1 MSEIRCPMCG
11 KPNPPDLEVCQFCG
25 ARLVPLVSKT
35 PPQKQP
41 ASSPQESAP
50 EEAFIHPEEGAP
62 DWLSDLRPEGS
73 EEDLPAGAEEEEL
86 DLPQQPS
93 FDSEESSDWLSRLGE
108 QYESSPGTGS
118 PDSLPDADR
127 SAAHQASAEEETPDW
142 LSGLRPEEQEVS
154 EGQWEAQG
162 ESDSEADE
170 SNWLPRIQGEE
181 QPVLQDSEEEKEDE
195 GVEEEAV
202 LPTHFGADEPFSEF
216 EKDLDWLGAPE
227 QEAGSENEPQEL
239 PDWLRQAAPFEEE
252 PEPEPAAEGEL
263 PDWLAQLSEEPPSGS
278 EAPPDWLTE
287 VAPEEEEAEPEPAA
301 AQEELP
307 DWLAESSEEA
317 SQKTEAPL
325 DWPNEPEQTESEPLP
340 EPATGEEG
348 QAIPEWLSSE
358 EPESLKHLVEDVEQG
373 ELQAAEMAP
382 SEPAQEEDLSGIL
395 SEELSVDWLSPEPA
409 EEEQGEIEEAEPEL
423 AQAEIPSWLEA
434 MRPIED
440 AAPSIPVEE
449 EDEERVESAGPL
461 AGLSGVLSA
470 EAEVSKVQKPPT
482 YSVKL
487 QVSES
492 QRARVDV
499 LRNMLAAEGKP
510 QPISRPAVISS
521 QHILRWAIALVLIL
535 AVLWPVIT
543 GSREAPLPTFSPG
556 TAALDQLINQ
566 LPSQARVLLSF
577 DYEPALSGEMD
588 AAASAVVDHLMLRGA
603 YLTLVST
610 SPTGP
615 IVAERFLSVT
625 QSEHNYASDEQ
636 YVNLGYIP
644 GGAAGLLS
652 FAESPQ
658 RILPYSLDGAAAWEG
673 KNRQALP
680 PLQGIE
686 RLSDFALIMVITANP
701 TVARTWVEQVQPY
714 LDGEASPTP
723 LVMVLSAQAG
733 PLVQP
738 YYQANPRQI
747 QGLVTGLRD
756 GAAYA
761 RLTGRSGLPRKY
773 WDAFSVGLLV
783 AGVLITIGGL
793 ANIALVVLARLR
805 KSEG

>member
-1 MSEIRCPMCG
+1 MCG
-11 KPNPPDLEVCQFCG
+11 KPNAEDLEVCQFCG
-25 ARLVPLVSKT
+25 ARLVPLISET
-35 PPQKQP
+35 PPREQP
-41 ASSPQESAP
+41 SPAPQESAP
-50 EEAFIHPEEGAP
+50 EEAFTQPGEGAP
-62 DWLSDLRPEGS
+62 DWLSDLRQEGG

-86 DLPQQPS
+86 ESPQQPS

-108 QYESSPGTGS
+108 QSESSPGVEA
-118 PDSLPDADR
+118 PDSLSDSDL
-127 SAAHQASAEEETPDW
+127 SAERQASGEEETPDW
-142 LSGLRPEEQEVS
+142 LSGLRPEEQEVP
-154 EGQWEAQG
+154 EGQWEAEG
-162 ESDSEADE
+162 ESDQEADE
-170 SNWLPRIQGEE
+170 SDWLQRIQGEE
-181 QPVLQDSEEEKEDE
+181 QPDVQDMQEEPEDE
-195 GVEEEAV
+195 GAGVETA
-202 LPTHFGADEPFSEF
+202 LPTDFGADEPFSEF
-216 EKDLDWLGAPE
+216 EKDLDWLGAREEEVGTEDE
-227 QEAGSENEPQEL
+227 QQEL

-252 PEPEPAAEGEL
+252 PEPEPATEGEL
-263 PDWLAQLSEEPPSGS
+263 PDWLTELSEESSSRS

-287 VAPEEEEAEPEPAA
+287 AAPEEEEVEPKSAPE
-301 AQEELP
+301 QVESP
-307 DWLAESSEEA
+307 DWLAESSEEI
-317 SQKTEAPL
+317 SQEIETPLEWPTEPG
-325 DWPNEPEQTESEPLP
+325 PTEGEPLP
-340 EPATGEEG
+340 EPAKGEEG
-348 QAIPEWLSSE
+348 QIVPEWLSSE
-358 EPESLKHLVEDVEQG
+358 EPESLKRLVEDVEQG
-373 ELQAAEMAP
+373 ELEAAEKAP
-382 SEPAQEEDLSGIL
+382 SEPAEEELDNIL
-395 SEELSVDWLSPEPA
+395 SEELSAEWLSPEPVEA
-409 EEEQGEIEEAEPEL
+409 EQGETEEAELEL

-470 EAEVSKVQKPPT
+470 EPEVSRVQKPPA

-487 QVSES
+487 QISES

-499 LRNMLAAEGKP
+499 LRDMLAAEGKP

-521 QHILRWAIALVLIL
+521 QHILRWAIAAALIL
-535 AVLWPVIT
+535 AVLWPMLT
-543 GSREAPLPTFSPG
+543 GSQEAPLPTFSPG

-566 LPSQARVLLSF
+566 LPSQARVLVSF

-588 AAASAVVDHLMLRGA
+588 AAAWAVVDHLMLRGA

-615 IVAERFLSVT
+615 IVAERFLAVT
-625 QSEHNYASDEQ
+625 QSEHNYASGQQ

-644 GGAAGLLS
+644 GGAAGLLA

-658 RILPYSLDGAAAWEG
+658 RILPYSLDGTAAWEG
-673 KNRQALP
+673 NNRPASP

-686 RLSDFALIMVITANP
+686 QLSDFALIMVITANP
-701 TVARTWVEQVQPY
+701 TVARNWVEQVQPY
-714 LDGEASPTP
+714 LDGGTSSTP

-738 YYQANPRQI
+738 YFQANPRQI
-747 QGLVTGLRD
+747 QGLVTGLRE

-773 WDAFSVGLLV
+773 WDAFSIGLWV
-783 AGVLITIGGL
+783 AGVLIAIGGL
-793 ANIALVVLARLR
+793 ANIALVALARFR